1 MGGVEVSKLSSF
13 AQQASSIKMR
23 SGSTYQ
29 YLKSIGAECNVLEPS
44 LSKRIQAVS
53 SDSSVGTKLND
64 THNVMYKAIDK
75 ATTISCAGGD
85 QTFTFSGGE
94 DTEDFINKGDEIV
107 VRGVSY
113 IVDVVNANLTLSVV
127 ANDLAFNPTTNY
139 YIITRD
145 LKRNSQG
152 HNKIYALYQPPIG
165 LFDISDNLGQGDFRI
180 SLNPNSYY
188 KKAIIQS
195 YYNGLTPDVDY
206 NVVIEDVKFYCY
218 MEKMHIP
225 DGVKSLNM
233 CEMNIQNKNYADNLQ
248 FSIPSS
254 TQKISVFL
262 QHPEANYNTKYPPS
276 LFNAVD
282 DADLKIKSIQLTYA
296 GQSKTSTLYES
307 SFLSK
312 GTAGLTSYTNQL
324 QQRFIESYESFS
336 GGVLGST
343 ESYSDWLERGP
354 IFHFNFERDEQS
366 RDTELQVNIQNL
378 SADPTL
384 SNTKVFIVSWY
395 RSQVSYDSRVGV
407 IQTVKVNSL

>member
-1 MGGVEVSKLSSF
+1 ML
-13 AQQASSIKMR
+13 
-23 SGSTYQ
+23 
-29 YLKSIGAECNVLEPS
+29 
-44 LSKRIQAVS
+44 
-53 SDSSVGTKLND
+53 
-64 THNVMYKAIDK
+64 
-75 ATTISCAGGD
+75 TI
-85 QTFTFSGGE
+85 
-94 DTEDFINKGDEIV
+94 
-107 VRGVSY
+107 
-113 IVDVVNANLTLSVV
+113 
-127 ANDLAFNPTTNY
+127 
-139 YIITRD
+139 
-145 LKRNSQG
+145 
-152 HNKIYALYQPPIG
+152 
-165 LFDISDNLGQGDFRI
+165 
-180 SLNPNSYY
+180 
-188 KKAIIQS
+188 
-195 YYNGLTPDVDY
+195 
-206 NVVIEDVKFYCY
+206 VVIEDVKFYCY
-218 MEKMHIP
+218 MEKMSIP

-254 TQKISVFL
+254 TQKSSVFL

-296 GQSKTSTLYES
+296 GQSKTSTFYES

-312 GTAGLTSYTNQL
+312 GTVGLTSYTNQL

-378 SADPTL
+378 TADPLL

>member
-1 MGGVEVSKLSSF
+1 
-13 AQQASSIKMR
+13 
-23 SGSTYQ
+23 
-29 YLKSIGAECNVLEPS
+29 
-44 LSKRIQAVS
+44 
-53 SDSSVGTKLND
+53 
-64 THNVMYKAIDK
+64 
-75 ATTISCAGGD
+75 
-85 QTFTFSGGE
+85 
-94 DTEDFINKGDEIV
+94 
-107 VRGVSY
+107 
-113 IVDVVNANLTLSVV
+113 
-127 ANDLAFNPTTNY
+127 
-139 YIITRD
+139 
-145 LKRNSQG
+145 
-152 HNKIYALYQPPIG
+152 
-165 LFDISDNLGQGDFRI
+165 
-180 SLNPNSYY
+180 
-188 KKAIIQS
+188 
-195 YYNGLTPDVDY
+195 LTPDVDY
-206 NVVIEDVKFYCY
+206 NVVVEDVKFYCY